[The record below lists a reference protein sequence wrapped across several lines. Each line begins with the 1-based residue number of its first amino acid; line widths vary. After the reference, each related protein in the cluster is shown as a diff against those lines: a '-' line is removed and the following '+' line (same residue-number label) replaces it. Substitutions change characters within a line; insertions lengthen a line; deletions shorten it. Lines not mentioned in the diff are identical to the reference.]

1 MIEKICPFCK
11 EIFDGEFMKDHIGIK
26 HLGLEAGAFQSMKD
40 ELVTLKTFD
49 CKKCEE
55 NFESESDLKIHGNFA
70 HPVFK
75 FGCEVCKKSFISER
89 SLTVHKK
96 VLHEKLFKY
105 QRTVLKS
112 KSPIVIKILDP

>member
-1 MIEKICPFCK
+1 M
-11 EIFDGEFMKDHIGIK
+11 
-26 HLGLEAGAFQSMKD
+26 EAGAFQSMKD

-49 CKKCEE
+49 CKKCVEK
-55 NFESESDLKIHGNFA
+55 FESESDLKIHGNFA

-75 FGCEVCKKSFISER
+75 FACEVCKKSFISER
-89 SLTVHKK
+89 SLTVNKK